1 MGASQWKPEICV
13 ARMRWLASIRHHM
26 GAFML
31 KEFRTFIARGNVL
44 DLAVGVI
51 IGAAFGTITK
61 SLTDDLI
68 MPVVGWMFGGFDFS
82 SYFIRLGE
90 IPAGYTGSPSDY
102 AALKAAGVP
111 LFGFGQ
117 FITVAINFLILAF
130 IVFLIVRSVN
140 RLLATM
146 EKEKADGTAEPAADP
161 ADVVLL
167 REIRDE
173 LKKRNGA

>member
-1 MGASQWKPEICV
+1 MW
-13 ARMRWLASIRHHM
+13 
-26 GAFML
+26 

-68 MPVVGWMFGGFDFS
+68 MPLVGWAFGGFDFS
-82 SYFIRLGE
+82 SYFIRLGP
-90 IPAGYTGSPSDY
+90 IPASYAGSPDNY

-117 FITVAINFLILAF
+117 FTTVVINFLILAF
-130 IVFLIVRSVN
+130 MVFLLVRGVN
-140 RLLATM
+140 RAIRVV
-146 EKEKADGTAEPAADP
+146 EHEKAAGDAAPVPEPEE
-161 ADVVLL
+161 VKLL
-167 REIRDE
+167 REIRDA
-173 LKKRNGA
+173 LKQRNDAA